1 MPPLPRLDPP
11 KKYQRGNAYG
21 PNPTS
26 AALVKKQAIRQVAAR
41 LFAERGVA
49 AVGLASVGMVAQ
61 LPNRGVSYYYRNRE
75 DLLGDIL
82 VDHVLRLTELV
93 CAAYDAT
100 EAAAPAARL
109 NALVLA
115 FHETVLRGR
124 DAHRAMLFNLALLPP
139 QWQSAVLGR
148 YRLLLDTFVEPIR
161 AAVPALSLD
170 HARGVLL
177 PLLEQMLSG
186 PVFWVEPLPAP
197 AGDADELARH
207 ARLLTQLLFAAA
219 RAIAADPPALA
230 EPPAAEQPAW
240 LAPLRADAGPRATW
254 SNFSAARADA
264 VVEAAQPPGG
274 AKDSAA
280 TRARW
285 TAGLERFERISAREA
300 LHRWY
305 EVLPIAAAGVTFV
318 ITSREYPLA
327 QLGPL
332 TRAAAD
338 AAPAPQDRAAGP
350 DMREAARTTGR
361 S

>member
-100 EAAAPAARL
+100 EAAA
-109 NALVLA
+109 
-115 FHETVLRGR
+115 
-124 DAHRAMLFNLALLPP
+124 
-139 QWQSAVLGR
+139 
-148 YRLLLDTFVEPIR
+148 
-161 AAVPALSLD
+161 
-170 HARGVLL
+170 
-177 PLLEQMLSG
+177 
-186 PVFWVEPLPAP
+186 
-197 AGDADELARH
+197 
-207 ARLLTQLLFAAA
+207 
-219 RAIAADPPALA
+219 
-230 EPPAAEQPAW
+230 
-240 LAPLRADAGPRATW
+240 
-254 SNFSAARADA
+254 RADA

-350 DMREAARTTGR
+350 DMREAAAPRAVPEPAWSAWRPRRFKILSARPT
-361 S
+361 SEFKK